1 MDFNCKS
8 CNKKYGSYQSLWN
21 HNKKFHN
28 NQNIND
34 HQYNCKNCN
43 KKLSSRQSRWRHLK
57 ICRKVTDDGK
67 SKSYNKVK
75 LKNDDTF
82 NLKKEN
88 EELKKELSN
97 INNVPI
103 NNQLINIISDKNK
116 KIEELSKNIQLN
128 NQTIIEKQIKTFES
142 LTLNN
147 IVITSRSDDNF
158 INATQL
164 CQAGG
169 KRFHNWYQLDTTK
182 QLINEAASEAGIPAS
197 LLVDIKKGNSTEF
210 NQGTWIHPELAIQLA
225 QWLSP
230 KFAIQVSKWIIN
242 LFTNG
247 KVEINTKLVTENKLK
262 DQRIKLL
269 EDTYVKK
276 HKRED
281 FPDKNVIYI
290 ITTVDHLKN
299 RIYIVGKAK
308 NLKNRLS
315 TYNKTC
321 DHQVI
326 YYKKCV
332 DEETLNLVELNVL
345 KKLKKYQEKANRD
358 RFILPLE
365 NDITLFTNIIEICIN
380 FFE

>member
-34 HQYNCKNCN
+34 YQYNCENCN
-43 KKLSSRQSRWRHLK
+43 KNLSSRQSKWRHLK
-57 ICRKVTDDGK
+57 ICKKITCDGK

-75 LKNDDTF
+75 LKNEDTVK
-82 NLKKEN
+82 LKKEN
-88 EELKKELSN
+88 EELKKELNN

-147 IVITSRSDDNF
+147 IVITSKSDDNF

-169 KRFHNWYQLDTTK
+169 KKFSHWYSLDTTK
-182 QLINEAASEAGIPAS
+182 QLINELASEAGIPVS
-197 LLVDIKKGNSTEF
+197 QSKTNLDLSKLVDINKGGTHI
-210 NQGTWIHPELAIQLA
+210 GTWIHPELAIQLA

-247 KVEINTKLVTENKLK
+247 KVDINIKLVTENKLK

-281 FPDKNVIYI
+281 YPDKNVIYI

-321 DHQVI
+321 DHQII

-365 NDITLFTNIIEICIN
+365 MI
-380 FFE
+380 

>member
-34 HQYNCKNCN
+34 YQYNCENCN
-43 KKLSSRQSRWRHLK
+43 KNLSSRQSKWRHLK
-57 ICRKVTDDGK
+57 ICKKITCDGK

-75 LKNDDTF
+75 LKNEDTVK
-82 NLKKEN
+82 LKKEN
-88 EELKKELSN
+88 EELKKELNN

-169 KRFHNWYQLDTTK
+169 KKFSHWYSLDTTK
-182 QLINEAASEAGIPAS
+182 QLINELASEAGIP
-197 LLVDIKKGNSTEF
+197 
-210 NQGTWIHPELAIQLA
+210 
-225 QWLSP
+225 
-230 KFAIQVSKWIIN
+230 VSQSK
-242 LFTNG
+242 T
-247 KVEINTKLVTENKLK
+247 
-262 DQRIKLL
+262 RI
-269 EDTYVKK
+269 
-276 HKRED
+276 
-281 FPDKNVIYI
+281 P
-290 ITTVDHLKN
+290 
-299 RIYIVGKAK
+299 
-308 NLKNRLS
+308 
-315 TYNKTC
+315 
-321 DHQVI
+321 
-326 YYKKCV
+326 
-332 DEETLNLVELNVL
+332 VL
-345 KKLKKYQEKANRD
+345 DL
-358 RFILPLE
+358 
-365 NDITLFTNIIEICIN
+365 IEIGSKAGIPALDSSRISNTISSMAFTKVCYSS
-380 FFE
+380 